1 VEAAL
6 ALRSSRSG
14 FVPQTRLR
22 GNCDVANVPARGNHH
37 PIRQTHRAIGLGQ
50 GQANP
55 DFKASD
61 LVGSVAGMAPRP
73 GCQLAEL
80 HSQHAGLARPCSEN
94 RSTER
99 EHFMPTDTI

>member
-1 VEAAL
+1 MREGITL
-6 ALRSSRSG
+6 
-14 FVPQTRLR
+14 
-22 GNCDVANVPARGNHH
+22 
-37 PIRQTHRAIGLGQ
+37 PIRQTHRAIDVGQ

-61 LVGSVAGMAPRP
+61 LIGSVAGLAPRP

-94 RSTER
+94 RSTEESTSCPQTQSR
-99 EHFMPTDTI
+99 FVDWQI